1 MAYTIPG
8 IVKAAERFMAD
19 LEIAVTRFPRA
30 HRYTLGSD
38 LRHQAMEVT
47 RLAHRAWRDRTGQLA
62 PLDALSEAIDDLK
75 LRLQLGSQVRAFVS
89 FAQFEALARS
99 LSALGRQCGGWRK
112 QRSAKGQN
120 AQPAAAVQRPLMAPD
135 RYLMP
140 IRPDAEPRE
149 AVTAMSEY

>member
-19 LEIAVTRFPRA
+19 LEIAASRFPRA

-47 RLAHRAWRDRTGQLA
+47 RLAHRAWRDRTGTMA
-62 PLDALSEAIDDLK
+62 PLDALSDAIDDLK
-75 LRLQLGSQVRAFVS
+75 LRLQLASQVRAFVS

-99 LSALGRQCGGWRK
+99 ISALGRQCGGWRK
-112 QRSAKGQN
+112 QRRAKGQN
-120 AQPAAAVQRPLMAPD
+120 ARPSAAAQRP
-135 RYLMP
+135 P
-140 IRPDAEPRE
+140 ILSSRAASSE
-149 AVTAMSEY
+149 AIP